1 MDDVRRAAVA
11 AMLGARSV
19 AVVGASATPG
29 SFGARMIIEAQRGS
43 ARMHL
48 VNPRYDRIG
57 DLPCAPTLAD
67 LDESVDLVLL
77 GVSDGALIGQLEA
90 AAEAGARSAVVFG
103 AANGVREKVAAVA
116 SAGGMA
122 LCGAGCM
129 GFVNNALGVRA
140 LGYLEPDPLPA
151 GGVCLVTH
159 SGSVFS
165 TLLRSRRG
173 FGYRIAVSSGQELVT
188 DTADYVDYA
197 LDDPGT
203 DLVALLMETPRAA
216 PRLRRVLLR
225 AAEREVP
232 VVVLPVGGSPTGRA
246 MVAAHSGALA
256 GEDAGWHAFCDAV
269 GAVRV
274 GDLAE
279 FTDTIELFCAGR
291 RASPAATGIA
301 TVHDSGAERA
311 LTADVAHDLGVD
323 FAVLSDATVN
333 AVEALLD
340 EGLIATNPLDV
351 WGTGADTR
359 GLFRAC
365 LRVIAEDRAVAVTA
379 LAVDLVTEFDDDTA
393 YADAI
398 LDVATGIDAPLA
410 VLASVPS
417 AVDRATAERLRDNGI
432 PVLEGTRSGLAALGH
447 LATWPR
453 PVDAAGADVDP
464 NRRRRWLDRLAA
476 WTPELALEMLAEY
489 GVPVTQTRFARTKKE
504 ALAAAHDVGYPVVL
518 KTVGTAHK
526 SDVGGVALGISSPEQ
541 LDVEYTAM
549 ARRLGAEVT
558 VQPMVDA
565 GVELSIGVVRDPA
578 FGSVLVMAAG
588 GTLVELLDD
597 RVVALPP
604 LSRAGALR
612 LLDGL
617 RVRTLL
623 AGWRGAAPSDLTAAS
638 RRRRR
643 VLHAGHRTRRRVGRR
658 RGESGNRVSPRR
670 RGGRCAGGNARRG
683 RRVAARTPT
692 RRRRSSACPSP
703 GWPARFAPARGAR
716 ADCVGRRRR

>member
-19 AVVGASATPG
+19 ALVGASATPG

-159 SGSVFS
+159 SGSAFS

-623 AGWRGAAPSDLTAAS
+623 AGWRGAAPSDLTAVADVVVAFSTLATELGDALDAVEANPVIAS
-638 RRRRR
+638 
-643 VLHAGHRTRRRVGRR
+643 
-658 RGESGNRVSPRR
+658 
-670 RGGRCAGGNARRG
+670 
-683 RRVAARTPT
+683 
-692 RRRRSSACPSP
+692 
-703 GWPARFAPARGAR
+703 ARGAVAVDALVVMR
-716 ADCVGRRRR
+716 GGVGE